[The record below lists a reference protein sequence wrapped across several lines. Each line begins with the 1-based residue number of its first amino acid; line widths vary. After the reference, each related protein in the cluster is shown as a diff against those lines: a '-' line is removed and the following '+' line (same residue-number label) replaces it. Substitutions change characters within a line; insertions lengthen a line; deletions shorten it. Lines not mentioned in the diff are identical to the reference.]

1 MEPQG
6 KHLADSLASR
16 ERLWPNPPQFLNTI
30 AEGIMTQQ
38 VGHLTFPILCDL
50 VDEVITVTDT
60 EMAEACRMAA
70 ERMKVM
76 VEAASGAAIAAAL
89 SDSVKK
95 MRGEKVGVIL
105 CGGNVDT
112 NKLPW
117 LDGRVTRSVC

>member
-1 MEPQG
+1 
-6 KHLADSLASR
+6 
-16 ERLWPNPPQFLNTI
+16 
-30 AEGIMTQQ
+30 MTQQ

-60 EMAEACRMAA
+60 EMADACQLAA

-95 MRGEKVGVIL
+95 MTGEKVGVIL

-117 LDGRVTRSVC
+117 LDSRVTRSAC